1 MGTTTTGEP
10 GTQAQVTDSTGGPNH
25 TFDFVIPRGAD
36 GADGVDGEM
45 GPTGPTGPTGPR
57 GDCCRCRYVADLEE
71 CANDV
76 KIAAKLNEL
85 LAVMRECGL
94 MEY

>member
-1 MGTTTTGEP
+1 M
-10 GTQAQVTDSTGGPNH
+10 VTDSTGAPNH
-25 TFDFVIPRGAD
+25 TFDFVIPRGM
-36 GADGVDGEM
+36 DGVDGQM

-57 GDCCRCRYVADLEE
+57 GDCCRCRYVDDLGA

-76 KIAAKLNEL
+76 TIADKINEL

-94 MEY
+94 MEQ

>member
-1 MGTTTTGEP
+1 MLP
-10 GTQAQVTDSTGGPNH
+10 
-25 TFDFVIPRGAD
+25 
-36 GADGVDGEM
+36 
-45 GPTGPTGPTGPR
+45 PTGPTGPR